1 MNRDK
6 TMSKLIAEIERR
18 VSIIKSEPDGQV
30 RESMIDLL
38 ADSLTDFVELESA
51 FSEDMKWIKLTDQLP
66 EAGQKVDLWLVP
78 EDEEKSHRISWTWEK
93 EDTDKINISG
103 CKATH
108 WLPIPSAPNE
118 ENTEG

>member
-1 MNRDK
+1 
-6 TMSKLIAEIERR
+6 MSKLIAEIERR

-51 FSEDMKWIKLTDQLP
+51 FSEDVKWIKYPENKPEKTTDHI
-66 EAGQKVDLWLVP
+66 V
-78 EDEEKSHRISWTWEK
+78 
-93 EDTDKINISG
+93 TDGHAMMVAKWKHNIWYFYENKTFWST
-103 CKATH
+103 ADVTH
-108 WLPIPSAPNE
+108 FMPLPSAPNN